1 MIKAII
7 WSITLLFSFSY
18 SITLQEVIKL
28 AEERATQIKL
38 SQLDL
43 QKVQAQIKEVKSNL
57 YPKIV
62 LNGNYSRI
70 DKNLNT
76 GFTLENQY
84 RASISVIQKVFDK
97 TVFESLKYAK
107 QSIKLQKAIKNQIK
121 TKVIDTAQR
130 LYFAVLLRKSILGL
144 KKETLNYW
152 KKNLEYTQEKFN
164 VGLTNKFN
172 LLRTKAQY
180 NLALSDYRQ
189 ALSDYKKALIDLK
202 RFLFLQ
208 EITPPQ
214 EDLKKLSFKKIDFS
228 KIEKKNPELLVYKE
242 KINVAQKQI
251 DVAKATNYPTLE
263 LQAEYRTFNTIRF
276 PELKEFWLKG
286 YTISLNF
293 NFVIYDGMQ
302 KKSKIIQSKIDKL
315 KEELNLKDK
324 VEKLKGEYEKILEDI
339 NTLETKL
346 EALKINLEASK
357 EALNLSTERYK
368 YGLTDIIEVLDSQ
381 RAYDEAYI
389 QYLLNLYNYDMKVFD
404 LHLLT
409 GYEF

>member
-180 NLALSDYRQ
+180 NLALSDYKQ

-324 VEKLKGEYEKILEDI
+324 LEKLKGEYEKILEDI